1 MFKKIILTFFTLIIA
16 ICAFIFI
23 KNQLNKDKYTLSNTN
38 ELIKYNCSL
47 EMSIENKAYNY
58 QNVRA
63 FGIEYGKESIISD
76 KNIEVKNSKLNY
88 CSYQIT
94 KDQDY
99 IFTFIDGNRAMF
111 KIKAPLSEDLR
122 SFLVNSFIKGRI
134 TSIMVYPF
142 KDTNKLFIKAQ
153 ESSYFVNLL
162 SKKIIPLNNG
172 IYKIPSMNLKE
183 NVLTILKIGPLA
195 NITYVFDEDGNMIC
209 KFL

>member
-1 MFKKIILTFFTLIIA
+1 MFKKIILTLFTLIIV
-16 ICAFIFI
+16 ICAII
-23 KNQLNKDKYTLSNTN
+23 SVKNQLNKNKYTFSNTN

-47 EMSIENKAYNY
+47 EMSVENKSYDY
-58 QNVRA
+58 QNVRI
-63 FGIEYGKESIISD
+63 FGIEYGKDNIIGD

-99 IFTFIDGNRAMF
+99 IFTYIDEERAMF

-122 SFLVNSFIKGRI
+122 SFLVNSFIKGRT
-134 TSIMVYPF
+134 TSIMVFPF

-162 SKKIIPLNNG
+162 SKKIISLNNG

-183 NVLTILKIGPLA
+183 NVLTILRIEALA
-195 NITYVFDEDGNMIC
+195 NITYVFDKDGNIIC